1 MGVPRSATE
10 LPSWA
15 HGDDLASSLLDL
27 RRQCTTRDESSH
39 CAGVRLVGQRRSS
52 TCEGQ
57 VRVRERERER
67 GTGRSLAQQEAASTT
82 WLRSTR
88 RHRREAWRS
97 LALLYGVGSDTV
109 PLRLLGLVPTQL
121 ADADG
126 RVDSTRLM
134 VVSLASTSSDDTAF
148 ISSPRLPYT
157 PLWTLILSVSTQH
170 DADATSCAS
179 LRCRG
184 VGTGATL
191 LLHARRLLFVTV
203 TVAEF
208 RVRRCWRRVHR
219 EVMRLE
225 VRGRWM
231 AACRCTVQLSPLS
244 AWAFVCPSVVDASP
258 CWSAVVSR
266 RLEVSER
273 GCDCG

>member
-1 MGVPRSATE
+1 MV
-10 LPSWA
+10 L
-15 HGDDLASSLLDL
+15 
-27 RRQCTTRDESSH
+27 
-39 CAGVRLVGQRRSS
+39 
-52 TCEGQ
+52 
-57 VRVRERERER
+57 
-67 GTGRSLAQQEAASTT
+67 
-82 WLRSTR
+82 
-88 RHRREAWRS
+88 
-97 LALLYGVGSDTV
+97 
-109 PLRLLGLVPTQL
+109 TQL

-126 RVDSTRLM
+126 RTECTRLA
-134 VVSLASTSSDDTAF
+134 VVSMTCASSDDTAF

-170 DADATSCAS
+170 DDAATSCAS

-191 LLHARRLLFVTV
+191 LLHARRLFFFTV
-203 TVAEF
+203 TVADF
-208 RVRRCWRRVHR
+208 SVRRCWRRVHR

-231 AACRCTVQLSPLS
+231 AACRCTVQLSLLT

-258 CWSAVVSR
+258 CLSTVVSR
-266 RLEVSER
+266 RLEVSGR